1 MTIFDVAL
9 LLKSSSPRRG
19 KLGLSPGARS
29 DPRVILDASTAG
41 DRLRATHNV
50 SPPND
55 SSIDTN
61 GAALGRDGSGD
72 GDAGQV
78 CDPTA
83 TVSVKVEG
91 SGAKSSR
98 VLPQAA
104 HQNSIDNASVHFTE
118 LYSSLWSVGVAVA
131 RR

>member
-1 MTIFDVAL
+1 MIEL
-9 LLKSSSPRRG
+9 LFLKSSSPRRG

-29 DPRVILDASTAG
+29 NPRVILDASTAG
-41 DRLRATHNV
+41 DRLRATYNV
-50 SPPND
+50 SSPND
-55 SSIDTN
+55 DSIDTN
-61 GAALGRDGSGD
+61 GTALGRDGNGD

-83 TVSVKVEG
+83 TASVKVEG

-104 HQNSIDNASVHFTE
+104 PQNSVDSASLHFTE
-118 LYSSLWSVGVAVA
+118 LYSSLWSVGVTVA